1 MTVIEP
7 ETRLRAAPGIAKT
20 ETEASKQALA
30 TLKQR
35 GHPETPPPLVSDGLG
50 GHREALVE
58 VHGQMPA
65 YSGRGR
71 PPSRKQPQDDW
82 LYLQMVKQR
91 VNGRVVGVTPRV
103 VYGEETT
110 VRETL
115 GENTAYVERSHLTS
129 RHMNGRLVRKSL
141 GFSKAREMFEASCA
155 WEDIIYHLA
164 RPLKTLRVE
173 VNDGMRRWQPRTPMM
188 AAGLT
193 DHIWSLA
200 ELLTRLPLPR
210 LNNA

>member
-58 VHGQMPA
+58 VYGQVPA

>member
-7 ETRLRAAPGIAKT
+7 ETRLRAARGIAKT

-58 VHGQMPA
+58 VYGQVPA

-82 LYLQMVKQR
+82 IYLQMVKQR

-103 VYGEETT
+103 VYGEATT

-115 GENTAYVERSHLTS
+115 GKNTAYVERSHLTS
-129 RHMNGRLVRKSL
+129 RHMNARLVRKSL

-155 WEDIIYHLA
+155 WEDIIYNLA